1 MLISSRVYDGSDA
14 SMRSRYAAAGVCN
27 LLRALVLKMKK
38 RENALNILL
47 IHVECYKLD

>member
-14 SMRSRYAAAGVCN
+14 SMRSRFAAAGVCN
-27 LLRALVLKMKK
+27 LLSALVLKMKK

-47 IHVECYKLD
+47 IHVGGHKLD